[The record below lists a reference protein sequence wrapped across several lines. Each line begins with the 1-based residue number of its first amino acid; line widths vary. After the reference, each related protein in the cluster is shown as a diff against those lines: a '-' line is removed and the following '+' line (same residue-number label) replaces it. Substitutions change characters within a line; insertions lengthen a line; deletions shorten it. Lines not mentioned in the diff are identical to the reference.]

1 MKKTY
6 MKPSTEMVLT
16 QTTTMICVSQGVT
29 SDKGIGYGGVDD
41 GTKDPA
47 ARRQRDAWEDD

>member
-1 MKKTY
+1 